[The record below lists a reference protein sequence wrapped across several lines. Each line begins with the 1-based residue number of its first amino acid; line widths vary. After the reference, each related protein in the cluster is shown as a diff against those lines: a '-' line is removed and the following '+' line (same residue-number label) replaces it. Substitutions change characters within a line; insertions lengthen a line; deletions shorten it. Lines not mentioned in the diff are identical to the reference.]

1 MIKTI
6 KKDTATYPIVFFMA
20 DSTDHVTGKTGL
32 SPTVTLSKNGAAFGA
47 AAGAV
52 TEIGNGF
59 YKVAGNAT
67 DSNTLGSLILHAE
80 ATGADDTDMI
90 LAVVTHN
97 PYDVA
102 EPGDEMLLTSAYDA
116 AKTASQAGDAMTL
129 TAAYDK
135 AKDDVLTPLAVV
147 DGIVDAIKLKTDL
160 IPASPAAV
168 GSAMTLAADSVNAS
182 ALAADAVTE
191 IQSGLA
197 TPTNITA
204 GTITTVTNLTNL
216 PAITANWLT
225 AAGIAADAVTELQAG
240 LALEATLTAIKGAG
254 WSTETLAAIDVLID
268 AIKAKTDLIPASPA
282 AVGSAMTLAN
292 DSVTAAA
299 LAADAVTEIQ
309 TSVLSITPS
318 LAVSSVE
325 AALVATGSMSM
336 SVRYTMD
343 ETVSST
349 LTDDLSAATK
359 LWFAIKES
367 GETDANS
374 LIFCEETAG
383 LTIVDKTAY
392 GTPAHG
398 TITVSGSTGAWEV
411 AIMID
416 ETATTLLSAY
426 ANNNYDASVK
436 ALISGRAVHVW
447 DGKCRIVLGIIE
459 AIS

>member
-147 DGIVDAIKLKTDL
+147 DGVADAIKLKTDL
-160 IPASPAAV
+160 IPASPAAI
-168 GSAMTLAADSVNAS
+168 GSAMTLANDSVTA
-182 ALAADAVTE
+182 AVIAADAITE
-191 IQSGLA
+191 IQS
-197 TPTNITA
+197 
-204 GTITTVTNLTNL
+204 
-216 PAITANWLT
+216 
-225 AAGIAADAVTELQAG
+225 G

-254 WSTETLAAIDVLID
+254 WTTETLAAIDVLID

-282 AVGSAMTLAN
+282 AVGSAMTLATDAVN
-292 DSVTAAA
+292 STS
-299 LAADAVTEIQ
+299 LAASAVTEIAAAIDLNP
-309 TSVLSITPS
+309 TVNVTGGI
-318 LAVSSVE
+318 AVSSVE
-325 AALVATGSMSM
+325 ALLASTGEMAM
-336 SVRYTMD
+336 SVRYTMR

-349 LTDDLSAATK
+349 ITDDLSAATK
-359 LWFAIKES
+359 LWFVIKET

-374 LIFCEETAG
+374 LVFCEKTAG
-383 LTIVDKTAY
+383 LTIVNKVAYATA
-392 GTPAHG
+392 THG
-398 TITVSGSTGAWEV
+398 TITVTGTSGDWEI
-411 AIMID
+411 AIMLD
-416 ETATTLLSAY
+416 EAATTNLSAWV
-426 ANNNYDASVK
+426 NNYYDASVK
-436 ALISGRAVHVW
+436 ALIGGHAVHVW
-447 DGKCRIVLGIIE
+447 DGRCRIVLGVIE
-459 AIS
+459 AIA

>member
-20 DSTDHVTGKTGL
+20 DSTDHISGKASL

-147 DGIVDAIKLKTDL
+147 DGVADAIKLKTDL
-160 IPASPAAV
+160 IPASPAAI

-282 AVGSAMTLAN
+282 AVGSAMTLTSAY
-292 DSVTAAA
+292 DAAKTAATQA
-299 LAADAVTEIQ
+299 SVDAIDT
-309 TSVLSITPS
+309 TPS

-325 AALVATGSMSM
+325 ALLASTGSMAL

-392 GTPAHG
+392 GTAAHG
-398 TITVSGSTGAWEV
+398 TITVSGSSGDWEV

-416 ETATTLLSAY
+416 ETATTLLSEY

-436 ALISGRAVHVW
+436 ALISGKAVHVW
-447 DGKCRIVLGIIE
+447 DGKCRITLGVIE
-459 AIS
+459 AVS